1 MERDEITIDL
11 REMVLYVARKWKLLV
26 LCMVILAVLCDVFS
40 FASSTKVKKDEAAEA
55 KKKIETIKEVD
66 EVDQAFGA
74 YSKYKEQYDNT
85 FDYISGS
92 VMMGLDASAVAK
104 DSIVYRISSEDA
116 VDIAKSLESF
126 TADDA
131 LCKSMADIL
140 GCEEK
145 YAGELVSVKNTT
157 GEVSLGNVKM
167 DLTIDSAVVVV
178 TVYSSDE
185 AKLTDLGNVVSSAFE
200 SYAASMSNTY
210 GQFGIEQVAQQQGM
224 ISDSELANNQQNTNA
239 TLDSLLSIALFKES
253 NATLDSLKSAMDS
266 FGTSFTAEQTKY
278 FEALKDNMK
287 ADDKEKEISYINV
300 KYIVLGAAAGFILPA
315 IILAILYILSRKL
328 KAVSDVSDSFRVDV
342 LGNVVDGTDKA
353 KAQEQIEYIC
363 AQLAV
368 LAEKSQKKNIV
379 FASTVDSK
387 NLAGIDEIAD
397 KAIGKTLSDAK
408 YAGAVLTDAKALK
421 VLEAAEGVVLIEK
434 LFATT
439 YNDFEKELQLCKRLN
454 VPVVGCIVVR

>member
-1 MERDEITIDL
+1 MSYTKKGVDKIMERDEITIDL

-26 LCMVILAVLCDVFS
+26 LCMVIFAVLCDVFS
-40 FASSTKVKKDEAAEA
+40 FVPLTKGKDSEVTDA
-55 KKKIETIKEVD
+55 KNNIETTKEVE

-116 VDIAKSLESF
+116 VDIAKSLENF
-126 TADDA
+126 TADDELRKNIA
-131 LCKSMADIL
+131 NIL
-140 GCEEK
+140 DCEEK
-145 YAGELVSVKNTT
+145 YAGELVTVSNAT
-157 GEVSLGNVKM
+157 GEAFLG
-167 DLTIDSAVVVV
+167 DLKLDLNADSAVVVV

-185 AKLTDLGNVVSSAFE
+185 TKLTDLGNTVSGSFE
-200 SYAASMSNTY
+200 AYAASMSDTY
-210 GQFGIEQVAQQQGM
+210 GQFTIVQVAQQQGVT
-224 ISDSELANNQQNTNA
+224 SDTILATSQQNTNT
-239 TLDSLLSIALFKES
+239 TLE
-253 NATLDSLKSAMDS
+253 SLKTAMDS

-408 YAGAVLTDAKALK
+408 YAGAVLSDAKALK
-421 VLEAAEGVVLIEK
+421 DLEAAEGVVLIEK
-434 LFATT
+434 LFTTT

-454 VPVVGCIVVR
+454 IPVVGCIVVR

>member
-40 FASSTKVKKDEAAEA
+40 FASSAKVKKDKAAEA
-55 KKKIETIKEVD
+55 KKKIETTKEVD
-66 EVDQAFGA
+66 EVDQAFEA

-131 LCKSMADIL
+131 LCKSIADIL

-145 YAGELVSVKNTT
+145 YAGELVSVRNTT
-157 GEVSLGNVKM
+157 GEAYLGSVKM

-185 AKLTDLGNVVSSAFE
+185 AKLTDLGNVVSSSFE

-224 ISDSELANNQQNTNA
+224 ISDSTLANNQQNTNA
-239 TLDSLLSIALFKES
+239 TLDSLK
-253 NATLDSLKSAMDS
+253 NAMDS

-278 FEALKDNMK
+278 FEALKDDMK
-287 ADDKEKEISYINV
+287 ADDNEKEISYINV

-315 IILAILYILSRKL
+315 IIFAIVYILSRKL
-328 KAVSDVSDSFRVDV
+328 KAVSDVSDNFRVDV
-342 LGNVVDGTDKA
+342 LGNVVDSTDKA

-379 FASTVDSK
+379 FVSTVDSK

-408 YAGAVLTDAKALK
+408 YAGAVLSDAKALK

-454 VPVVGCIVVR
+454 VPVAGCIVVR

>member
-11 REMVLYVARKWKLLV
+11 REMALYVARKWKLLV

-40 FASSTKVKKDEAAEA
+40 FVSSAKVKKDKVAEA
-55 KKKIETIKEVD
+55 KKKIETTKEVD
-66 EVDQAFGA
+66 EVDQAFEA

-131 LCKSMADIL
+131 LCKSIADIL

-145 YAGELVSVKNTT
+145 YAGELVSVRNTT
-157 GEVSLGNVKM
+157 GEAYLGSVKM
-167 DLTIDSAVVVV
+167 NLTMDSAVVVV

-185 AKLTDLGNVVSSAFE
+185 AKLTDLGNVVSSSFE

-224 ISDSELANNQQNTNA
+224 ISDSTLANNQQNTNA
-239 TLDSLLSIALFKES
+239 TLDSLK
-253 NATLDSLKSAMDS
+253 NAMDS

-278 FEALKDNMK
+278 FEALKDDDMK
-287 ADDKEKEISYINV
+287 ADDNEKEISYINV

-315 IILAILYILSRKL
+315 IILAIVYIFSRKL
-328 KAVSDVSDSFRVDV
+328 KAVSDVSDNFRVDV
-342 LGNVVDGTDKA
+342 LGNVVDSTDKA

-379 FASTVDSK
+379 FASTVDRK

-408 YAGAVLTDAKALK
+408 YAGAALSDAKALK
-421 VLEAAEGVVLIEK
+421 FLEAAEGVVLIEK

>member
-40 FASSTKVKKDEAAEA
+40 FASSAKVKKDEAAEA
-55 KKKIETIKEVD
+55 KKKIESTKEVD

-104 DSIVYRISSEDA
+104 DSIVYRISS
-116 VDIAKSLESF
+116 
-126 TADDA
+126 DDA

-157 GEVSLGNVKM
+157 GEAYLGSVKM

-224 ISDSELANNQQNTNA
+224 ISDSALADNQQNTNA
-239 TLDSLLSIALFKES
+239 TLDSLKTAMES
-253 NATLDSLKSAMDS
+253 L
-266 FGTSFTAEQTKY
+266 GTSFTAEQTKY
-278 FEALKDNMK
+278 FEALKDDMK
-287 ADDKEKEISYINV
+287 SDDKEKEISYINV

-315 IILAILYILSRKL
+315 IILAIVYILSRKL
-328 KAVSDVSDSFRVDV
+328 KAVSDVSDSFKVDV